1 MDTEEEKK
9 QQKREY
15 MRNYMRVWKQNRYT
29 LDPQSILRANRT
41 SYILKKEKVT
51 EEEKKKYG
59 SYLETFVKTRK
70 LINTLVTDRP
80 DLISDIRTLLP
91 AV

>member
-1 MDTEEEKK
+1 MNTEEEKK

-15 MRNYMRVWKQNRYT
+15 MRNYMRVWKQNRYS

-70 LINTLVTDRP
+70 LIHTLVTDRP
-80 DLISDIRTLLP
+80 DLVDDIRTLLP